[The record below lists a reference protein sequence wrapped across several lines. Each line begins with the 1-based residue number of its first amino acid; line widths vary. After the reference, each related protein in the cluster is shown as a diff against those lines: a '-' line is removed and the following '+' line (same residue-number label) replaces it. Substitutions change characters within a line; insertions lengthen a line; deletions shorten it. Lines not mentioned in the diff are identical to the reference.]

1 MKKLVAAV
9 LLMGMTLSLAACGN
23 TEADSNKASGGA
35 NEADNQTAN
44 TDDADMGD
52 EESSQAADEEGQTGG
67 DTFTV
72 GFDQDFPP
80 FGYVGDDGEFT
91 GFDIEMATECAKRMG
106 KEVVLQPIDW
116 DSKDMELE
124 SGTIDCIW
132 NGFTMNGRE
141 DQYTWSDSYMDNTQV
156 VITKKDSGITTLAD
170 LAGKIVEVQKES
182 SAQSALEDEDHTEL
196 LASFGDF
203 LQVAE
208 YNTAFMDLESGA
220 VDAIAIDIGV
230 ANFQLEGREDDYII
244 LDEVISSEQYAVG
257 FLKGNEAL
265 RDEVQATLMEMV
277 DDGTFAQISDK
288 YFGYDVCT
296 LKSAGAEDTEAE

>member
-1 MKKLVAAV
+1 MKKWITAV
-9 LLMGMTLSLAACGN
+9 LLAGMTLSMAACGTKDTKDAKTDVSAN
-23 TEADSNKASGGA
+23 DNGTENADAKTDSDGGA
-35 NEADNQTAN
+35 
-44 TDDADMGD
+44 
-52 EESSQAADEEGQTGG
+52 
-67 DTFTV
+67 FTV

-106 KEVVLQPIDW
+106 KEIKLQPIDW
-116 DSKDMELE
+116 DAKDMELE

-132 NGFTMNGRE
+132 NVFTMNGRE

-156 VITKKDSGITTLAD
+156 VITKKDSGIEKLAD
-170 LAGKIVEVQKES
+170 LSGKIVEVQKES
-182 SAQSALEDEDHTEL
+182 SAQSALEDEDHADL
-196 LASFGDF
+196 LASFGQF

-230 ANFQLEGREDDYII
+230 ANFQLEGREDDYVI
-244 LDEVISSEQYAVG
+244 LEEVISSEQYAVG
-257 FLKGNEAL
+257 FLKGNETL
-265 RDEVQATLMEMV
+265 RDEVQNTLMEMAE
-277 DDGTFAQISDK
+277 DGTFAEISEK

-296 LKSAGAEDTEAE
+296 LKK